1 LARRQLA
8 LKADT
13 AADLAQ
19 LVKKASGDPAMLD
32 PMKRA
37 MTAYSRP
44 RAARDI
50 AARVLEELYRP
61 SFEKGRK
68 TC

>member
-1 LARRQLA
+1 
-8 LKADT
+8 
-13 AADLAQ
+13 
-19 LVKKASGDPAMLD
+19 MLD